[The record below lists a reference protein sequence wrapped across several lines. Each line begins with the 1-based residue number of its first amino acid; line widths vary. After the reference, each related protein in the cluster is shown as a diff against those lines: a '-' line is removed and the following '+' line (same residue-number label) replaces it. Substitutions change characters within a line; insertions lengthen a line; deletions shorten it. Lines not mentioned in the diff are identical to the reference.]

1 MQGRSYSMMLAAL
14 AMLSTSACST
24 IPNGSPNEESRLMAI
39 SRDCSLAAQRGD
51 VDAIVAYWSDD
62 AAVMM
67 SGLPTFRGKDA
78 IRSYVAES
86 MKIPGFKISWEP
98 LEAHVSASGDMGH
111 ILEVASGTSAK
122 GGKRTFVRLSAL

>member
-1 MQGRSYSMMLAAL
+1 MQGRSNSMMLAAL

-24 IPNGSPNEESRLMAI
+24 IADGNPNEESRLMAI
-39 SRDCSLAAQRGD
+39 SRDWSRAAASGD
-51 VDAIVAYWSDD
+51 LERIASYWGED

-98 LEAHVSASGDMGH
+98 LEAHVSASGDMGY

-122 GGKRTFVRLSAL
+122 GG